1 MHTPRTGHGD
11 DSPWQR
17 RGKPSR
23 GRPSRGRPAPPH
35 GCAPGGARR
44 WRMASDSESMSHSLA
59 KVAIHLVFST
69 QHRKQILS
77 DGIRPAFHGYVATV
91 LRNLQCPVLAI
102 NSLEEHVHILFELGR
117 TVAVSRAVEDIK
129 RTSSRWMKTQ
139 GTDFKKF
146 AWQSGYGAFAVSE
159 SNTAKVR
166 RYIERQ
172 REHHQRWTFED
183 EYRAFL
189 QRHGVAYEEAHL
201 WT

>member
-1 MHTPRTGHGD
+1 
-11 DSPWQR
+11 
-17 RGKPSR
+17 
-23 GRPSRGRPAPPH
+23 
-35 GCAPGGARR
+35 
-44 WRMASDSESMSHSLA
+44 MASDSESMSHSLA